1 MRAGCVVALIGC
13 LASLGATIEQE
24 FPYAAYTTH
33 KASAVRSGP
42 GRNFYATEKLPAAE
56 MVVVYKNK
64 DDWCAIRPPEGS
76 FSWVKADDLRI
87 SSEGIGIVLAEGAAA
102 RVGSRVNDLRD
113 VIQVRLERGEE
124 VEVLDAVQVS
134 NDNGVEFYCKIAP
147 PSGEFRWIRK
157 DDLSREKP
165 DASSSESVA
174 RESGTSSHS
183 EASENLSERDQSERS
198 DRWGSWVRSR
208 RQPDGQFDGDQ
219 HENKSPSRSHQSSIS
234 LASADDVGKTRHGT
248 GVDSEVGDRAHSA
261 AVQSADIEAIDRELS
276 RIVVQEP
283 AQWNLAVVHHQIE
296 MAKQGTLSAEV
307 RERIQ
312 DLEERIAKFED
323 IHRRSVAIVSN
334 SAPSAPSVASRSVQE
349 PANVSPSD
357 PARFD
362 GVGKLTR
369 VVSQRPN
376 APRFALVNNA
386 NEVVSF
392 VTPAPGVN
400 LQSYEGQQVGLFGQR
415 GYMPELKKPHITA
428 LRVSPLELDRTRIA
442 RRH

>member
-33 KASAVRSGP
+33 NASAVRSGP
-42 GRNFYATEKLPAAE
+42 GRNFYATDKLPAAE
-56 MVVVYKNK
+56 MVVVYKHQ

-87 SSEGIGIVLAEGAAA
+87 SSEGIGIVLAEGAAS
-102 RVGSRVNDLRD
+102 RIGSRISDLRD

-124 VEVLDAVQVS
+124 VEVLDAIQVS

-174 RESGTSSHS
+174 RESRTGSQS
-183 EASENLSERDQSERS
+183 EASENLSDRNQSERS

-208 RQPDGQFDGDQ
+208 RRSEGQLDPDPQQ
-219 HENKSPSRSHQSSIS
+219 NRAPSPSHQTSIS
-234 LASADDVGKTRHGT
+234 LASADDIGKTRHGT
-248 GVDSEVGDRAHSA
+248 GVDAKADDHEHSA
-261 AVQSADIEAIDRELS
+261 AVQAAELEAIDRELS

-283 AQWNLAVVHHQIE
+283 AQWNLAAVRHQIE
-296 MAKQGTLSAEV
+296 LAMQGSRSSEV

-312 DLEERIAKFED
+312 DLEERISKFED
-323 IHRRSVAIVSN
+323 IHRRSVAIISN
-334 SAPSAPSVASRSVQE
+334 PAPSAPPVASRSVHE
-349 PANVSPSD
+349 STNIAPSD

-392 VTPAPGVN
+392 VSPAPGVN